1 MSDDSFREFV
11 VGRGPE
17 LTRFA
22 TLLCRDR
29 HEAEDLLQDTLAAAY
44 AGWRRIEGVESPE
57 AYVRR
62 MLVNRHVS
70 RWRRHRGRTEPRAAV
85 PDVAGPDSSE
95 ATATADAVRRMLRE
109 RPAKQRAAVVLR
121 YYADYT
127 DAQIAETLGCSE
139 PTVRSQISRAL
150 AHLRAPAESALLG
163 TTERTT
169 R

>member
-11 VGRGPE
+11 IARGPD
-17 LTRFA
+17 LTRMA

-29 HEAEDLLQDTLAAAY
+29 TEAEDLVQDTLASVY
-44 AGWRRIEGVESPE
+44 ASWRRIEAAASPD

-70 RWRRHRGRTEPRAAV
+70 WWRRHRGRVEPRAAV
-85 PDVAGPDSSE
+85 PDRTTPDPTE
-95 ATATADAVRRMLRE
+95 AAATTDAVLRMLRTL
-109 RPAKQRAAVVLR
+109 PPKQRAAIVLR

-150 AHLRAPAESALLG
+150 TALRQPAGAAELG
-163 TTERTT
+163 LTERTRT
-169 R
+169 

>member
-1 MSDDSFREFV
+1 MGEDSFREFV

-29 HEAEDLLQDTLAAAY
+29 HEAEDLLQDTLASAY
-44 AGWRRIEGVESPE
+44 ASWRRIERVDSPE

-85 PDVAGPDSSE
+85 PDTTTPDHAE
-95 ATATADAVRRMLRE
+95 ANATADAVRRMLRDLPP
-109 RPAKQRAAVVLR
+109 RQRAAVVLR

-150 AHLRAPAESALLG
+150 THLRAPAEAATLG
-163 TTERTT
+163 ATDWTHS
-169 R
+169 